1 MDDYFTTEQLKA
13 RGWTSRMIKAHLGK
27 PDATQ
32 ADPRGRLRK
41 PIQFYARDRVLHIE
55 GTAARDDLGKLN
67 EARDLARRAAAVRTN
82 REAGG

>member
-41 PIQFYARDRVLHIE
+41 PIQLYARDKVLHVE
-55 GTAARDDLGKLN
+55 GTTARDDLGKLSQ
-67 EARDLARRAAAVRTN
+67 ARDLARRAAATRKN
-82 REAGG
+82 RKAGA

>member
-32 ADPRGRLRK
+32 PDPRGRLRK
-41 PIQFYARDRVLHIE
+41 PIQLYARDRVLHVE
-55 GTAARDDLGKLN
+55 GSTARDDLGKLSQ
-67 EARDLARRAAAVRTN
+67 ARDLARRAGAARKN
-82 REAGG
+82 RKAGG

>member
-1 MDDYFTTEQLKA
+1 MDNYFTTEQLEA

-41 PIQFYARDRVLHIE
+41 PIQLYARDKVLHIE
-55 GTAARDDLGKLN
+55 GTAARNDLGKLN
-67 EARDLARRAAAVRTN
+67 QARDLARRAAAARKN
-82 REAGG
+82 RKGGA

>member
-1 MDDYFTTEQLKA
+1 MDDYFTTEQLRA

-41 PIQFYARDRVLHIE
+41 AIQLYARDKVLHIE
-55 GTAARDDLGKLN
+55 GTAGRDDLDKLN
-67 EARDLARRAAAVRTN
+67 QARDLARRAAAARTN
-82 REAGG
+82 RKPGA

>member
-1 MDDYFTTEQLKA
+1 MDDYFTTEQLRA

-41 PIQFYARDRVLHIE
+41 AIQLYPRDKVLHIE
-55 GTAARDDLGKLN
+55 GTAARDDLDKLN
-67 EARDLARRAAAVRTN
+67 QARDLARRAAAARTN
-82 REAGG
+82 RKPGA

>member
-1 MDDYFTTEQLKA
+1 MDDYFTTEQLRA

-41 PIQFYARDRVLHIE
+41 AIQLYARDKVLHIE
-55 GTAARDDLGKLN
+55 GTAARDDLDKLN
-67 EARDLARRAAAVRTN
+67 QVRDLARRAAAARTN
-82 REAGG
+82 RKPGA

>member
-13 RGWTSRMIKAHLGK
+13 RCWTSRMIKAHLGK

-41 PIQFYARDRVLHIE
+41 PIQLYARDRVLPIE
-55 GTAARDDLGKLN
+55 ETAARDDLGKLN
-67 EARDLARRAAAVRTN
+67 EARDLARRAVAARKS